1 MACGLYICADSSG
14 LPSGDIMPSPRGL
27 ASASGL
33 ASARGLAMGFIIGD
47 MGYWAYATGVAN
59 IIVAM
64 ASLRAN
70 MVFSGFQENG
80 QFRTRRRNGGAR
92 VAVECPT
99 SGKVAL
105 KRGTPD
111 SICPGWS

>member
-27 ASASGL
+27 ASASGF
-33 ASARGLAMGFIIGD
+33 ASASGLAMGFIIGD
-47 MGYWAYATGVAN
+47 MPYWAYATEEPS

-70 MVFSGFQENG
+70 MVFSGFQEKG
-80 QFRTRRRNGGAR
+80 AVEDEATRRQGQGR
-92 VAVECPT
+92 C
-99 SGKVAL
+99 
-105 KRGTPD
+105 
-111 SICPGWS
+111 